1 MYKYN
6 IGKKIVKNPLRIV
19 NKITITNIDYD
30 SVLNKFTNID
40 SLELLKELLKE
51 NEYPYI
57 ELISLNEK
65 EVNYILDIVSNYIE
79 VLELFRCESKVLSLS
94 KCLKLKELNIKY
106 LNNLTTL
113 DSLINNKELIKLE
126 IISCHN
132 LIDLIGIKDSSLVN
146 IIIKD
151 GYKTIPDR
159 LNINI
164 DFNIFK
170 TLKDLKDLK
179 ELSLFTLNNLDKEKD
194 LKVLSELTNLE
205 YLRLPKDYFTFKE
218 FAYLKSKL
226 INTKGLDCI
235 YHIAKDPSNELV
247 YYIVIGKDKEDFL
260 YLKDVNYNVFI
271 DEYNKLIE
279 KYKGE

>member
-19 NKITITNIDYD
+19 NKITIANIDYD

-65 EVNYILDIVSNYIE
+65 EVDYILDIVSNYIE

-94 KCLKLKELNIKY
+94 KCIKLKELSLKY
-106 LNNLTTL
+106 LDNLTTL

-126 IISCHN
+126 IISSHN
-132 LIDLIGIKDSSLVN
+132 LIDLNGIKDSLLVN

-151 GYKTIPDR
+151 GYKTLPDR

-170 TLKDLKDLK
+170 TLKDLK

-194 LKVLSELTNLE
+194 LNILSELTNLE

-235 YHIAKDPSNELV
+235 YHIAKDPSKELV

-260 YLKDVNYNVFI
+260 YLKDIDYNVFI

-279 KYKGE
+279 EYKGE

>member
-40 SLELLKELLKE
+40 LLELLKELIKE

-65 EVNYILDIVSNYIE
+65 EVDYILDIVSNYIE

-94 KCLKLKELNIKY
+94 KCIKLKELSLKY
-106 LNNLTTL
+106 LDNLTTL

-132 LIDLIGIKDSSLVN
+132 LIDLNGIKDSSLVN

-151 GYKTIPDR
+151 GYKTLPDR

-170 TLKDLKDLK
+170 TLKDLK

-194 LKVLSELTNLE
+194 LNILCELTNLE

-260 YLKDVNYNVFI
+260 YLKDIDYNVFI

-279 KYKGE
+279 EYKGK

>member
-94 KCLKLKELNIKY
+94 KCIKLKELSLKY
-106 LNNLTTL
+106 LDNLTTL

-132 LIDLIGIKDSSLVN
+132 LIDLNGIKDSSLVN

-151 GYKTIPDR
+151 GYKTLPDR

-170 TLKDLKDLK
+170 TLKNLK

-194 LKVLSELTNLE
+194 LKELSELTNLE

-260 YLKDVNYNVFI
+260 YLKDIDYNVFI

-279 KYKGE
+279 EYKGE

>member
-19 NKITITNIDYD
+19 NKITIANIDYD
-30 SVLNKFTNID
+30 SILNKFTNID

-65 EVNYILDIVSNYIE
+65 EVDYILDIVSNYIE

-94 KCLKLKELNIKY
+94 KCIKLKELSLKY
-106 LNNLTTL
+106 LDNLTTL

-132 LIDLIGIKDSSLVN
+132 LIDLNGIKDSSLVN

-151 GYKTIPDR
+151 GYKTLPDR

-170 TLKDLKDLK
+170 TLKDLK

-194 LKVLSELTNLE
+194 LNILCELTNLE

-235 YHIAKDPSNELV
+235 YHIAKDPSKKLV

-260 YLKDVNYNVFI
+260 YLKDIDYNVFI

-279 KYKGE
+279 EYKGE

>member
-19 NKITITNIDYD
+19 NKITIANIDYD

-65 EVNYILDIVSNYIE
+65 EVDYILDIVSNYIE

-94 KCLKLKELNIKY
+94 KCIKLKELSLKY
-106 LNNLTTL
+106 LDNLTTL

-132 LIDLIGIKDSSLVN
+132 LIDLNGIKDSSLVN

-151 GYKTIPDR
+151 GYKTLPDR

-170 TLKDLKDLK
+170 TLKDLK

-194 LKVLSELTNLE
+194 LNILCELTNLE

-235 YHIAKDPSNELV
+235 YHIAKDPSKKLV

-260 YLKDVNYNVFI
+260 YLKDIDYNVFI

-279 KYKGE
+279 EYKGE

>member
-19 NKITITNIDYD
+19 NKITIANIDQD
-30 SVLNKFTNID
+30 SILNKFTNID

-65 EVNYILDIVSNYIE
+65 EVDYILDIVSNYIE

-94 KCLKLKELNIKY
+94 KCIKLKELSLKY
-106 LNNLTTL
+106 LDNLTTL

-132 LIDLIGIKDSSLVN
+132 LIDLNGIKDSSLVN

-151 GYKTIPDR
+151 GYKTLPDR

-170 TLKDLKDLK
+170 TLKDLK

-194 LKVLSELTNLE
+194 LNILCELTNLE

-235 YHIAKDPSNELV
+235 YHIAKDPSKKLV

-260 YLKDVNYNVFI
+260 YLKDIDYNVFI

-279 KYKGE
+279 EYKGE

>member
-19 NKITITNIDYD
+19 NKITIANIDYD

-65 EVNYILDIVSNYIE
+65 EVDYILDIVSNYIE

-94 KCLKLKELNIKY
+94 KCIKLKELSLKY
-106 LNNLTTL
+106 LDNLTTL

-132 LIDLIGIKDSSLVN
+132 LIDLNGIKDSSLVN

-151 GYKTIPDR
+151 GYKTLPDR

-170 TLKDLKDLK
+170 TLKDLK

-194 LKVLSELTNLE
+194 LNILCELTNLE

-235 YHIAKDPSNELV
+235 YHIAKDPSKKLV

-279 KYKGE
+279 EYKGE